1 MHPCGGICVQRGG
14 IRVPSPLAGLT
25 RAASDPAAVGGQYY
39 GPDGFGEQ
47 RGHPKLVGMTASA
60 RDDEAANRL
69 WTVSEDLT
77 GVRYLDGPATSSS

>member
-1 MHPCGGICVQRGG
+1 MCGQGDVDHIVDIAPVGMM
-14 IRVPSPLAGLT
+14 AG
-25 RAASDPAAVGGQYY
+25 
-39 GPDGFGEQ
+39 GFGEQ

-77 GVRYLDGPATSSS
+77 GVRYLDGPTTSSS